1 MATVIAYVDGFN
13 LYHGL
18 HQGYGRAGTS
28 GSISSTWF
36 SVCGRTTRSWP
47 SGTSLLR

>member
-18 HQGYGRAGTS
+18 HQGYRRRYLWLDLQQLVQRVRPHDQILLS
-28 GSISSTWF
+28 GISLP
-36 SVCGRTTRSWP
+36 R
-47 SGTSLLR
+47 